1 MSAQMTEGY
10 PAPAWTVRPGRPE
23 DLRRVAWL
31 EESAFVDSWPYD
43 MLAYEFTHPRALLLV
58 AEREG
63 EPAAG
68 YVSFR
73 HGGGEAEILR
83 LAVAPEERRRG
94 VARTLVVHGLERL
107 RELKVESCHLEVR
120 MDNEG
125 AIAFYRA
132 LGFARTGRRRGYYQ
146 DGMDA
151 MVLSLAL

>member
-1 MSAQMTEGY
+1 MSL
-10 PAPAWTVRPGRPE
+10 TVRPVQPE

-31 EESAFVDSWPYD
+31 EESGFVHSWPYD
-43 MLAYEFTHPRALLLV
+43 LVAYELTNPRAIMLL

-68 YVSFR
+68 YVSIR
-73 HGGGEAEILR
+73 HGGGEAEIFR

-94 VARTLVVHGLERL
+94 VARTLIAAGLERL
-107 RELKVESCHLEVR
+107 RVLKVESCHLEVR

-125 AIAFYRA
+125 AIAFYYT
-132 LGFARTGRRRGYYQ
+132 LGFARSGRRRGYYQ

-151 MVLSLAL
+151 MVLSLTL